1 MDSWGNNIKLKRE
14 PSRKAPTP
22 TVDNSTTK
30 DTKLER
36 KPSKCKVAPK
46 DDKNIPEKV
55 AGDGSEESDPK

>member
-14 PSRKAPTP
+14 PSKIAPTP
-22 TVDNSTTK
+22 PIASATTK

-46 DDKNIPEKV
+46 DTNVPDKVP
-55 AGDGSEESDPK
+55 GDGSDESDPK